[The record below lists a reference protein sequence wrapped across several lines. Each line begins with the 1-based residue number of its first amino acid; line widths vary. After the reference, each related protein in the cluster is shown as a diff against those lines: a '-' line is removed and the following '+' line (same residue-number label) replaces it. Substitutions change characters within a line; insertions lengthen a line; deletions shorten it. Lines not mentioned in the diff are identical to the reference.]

1 MKELDMLI
9 IEGELNELER
19 FFNVMKSNLNDLITE
34 GVTDLTSAPND
45 LMGMFDEASKRFEA
59 ARRGIGLTNKL
70 PPGPERTQHR
80 SRIMGNLNRLRA
92 LIDNI
97 VRSADSGKFALGQEN
112 RFSQQRNQAA

>member
-9 IEGELNELER
+9 IEGELNNLEAVFIR
-19 FFNVMKSNLNDLITE
+19 TLENYHSMIAE
-34 GVTDLTSAPND
+34 GVTDLSAAPDD

-70 PPGPERTQHR
+70 PPGPERAQHR

-92 LIDNI
+92 LVDRI
-97 VRSADSGKFALGQEN
+97 VRTADSENFSQGQEN
-112 RFSQQRNQAA
+112 RFTQQRNQVA